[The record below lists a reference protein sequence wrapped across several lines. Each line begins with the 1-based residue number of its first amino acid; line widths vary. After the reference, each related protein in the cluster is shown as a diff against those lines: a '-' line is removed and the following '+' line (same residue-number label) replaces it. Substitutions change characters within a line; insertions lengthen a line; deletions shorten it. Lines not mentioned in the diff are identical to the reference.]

1 MNPSFH
7 RERASK
13 FMFLLKR
20 RFEKKNKLAK
30 NHNKN
35 SEHFKTKGMQIKTG
49 RENKK
54 TKQRMGNLKK
64 ISAMTQIM
72 NW

>member
-35 SEHFKTKGMQIKTG
+35 SEHFKTKGMQKTG
-49 RENKK
+49 REN
-54 TKQRMGNLKK
+54 GNLKK
-64 ISAMTQIM
+64 NISAMNQIM